1 MAGTIPPYGLM
12 VIVQYNPR
20 KFEGWGKKDIINA
33 VLDDIERLR
42 VHFPSRKNIRLRGD
56 RWVTLHWPMS
66 RRDAAFHGTNSLY
79 SRWVKLSRG
88 DESQQLLEN
97 LLIDSI
103 VVVDG
108 GRMISSSAFSWNAAI
123 GHTPSSKTPTI
134 PPGSSTTLAVSSG
147 TYSPPKAMG
156 LPIPRKRRLSAP
168 DDDVYPIRQRLDNTT
183 DDGVSPNPIRRR
195 VDTSTTTTSVERY
208 ALEDQTNNRGPDSDS
223 MSDMRL
229 PTIRSES
236 TTIRPPCPHHPL
248 TQSVRPPSPSQA
260 AAAADIQPVVAARD
274 DRCCVEQEAAEEDD
288 RNVHRAPS
296 SSARRQLAVERVPLL
311 WREVLEIRRQ
321 QVILRDK
328 ETVLLDEMDRL
339 GRGAAGHP
347 AAQQLL
353 PLRVR
358 LARLTEMEAEL
369 REERDR
375 RIRAEQALEQV
386 ERECKSPFVVPA
398 LFRAFMTISEFST

>member
-1 MAGTIPPYGLM
+1 
-12 VIVQYNPR
+12 
-20 KFEGWGKKDIINA
+20 
-33 VLDDIERLR
+33 
-42 VHFPSRKNIRLRGD
+42 
-56 RWVTLHWPMS
+56 
-66 RRDAAFHGTNSLY
+66 
-79 SRWVKLSRG
+79 
-88 DESQQLLEN
+88 
-97 LLIDSI
+97 
-103 VVVDG
+103 
-108 GRMISSSAFSWNAAI
+108 
-123 GHTPSSKTPTI
+123 
-134 PPGSSTTLAVSSG
+134 
-147 TYSPPKAMG
+147 MG

-260 AAAADIQPVVAARD
+260 AAAADIQPAVAARD

-328 ETVLLDEMDRL
+328 ETVLLDEMDKL
-339 GRGAAGHP
+339 GGVPPPSSSTAAP
-347 AAQQLL
+347 PTTSSAET
-353 PLRVR
+353 
-358 LARLTEMEAEL
+358 RLTEMEAEL